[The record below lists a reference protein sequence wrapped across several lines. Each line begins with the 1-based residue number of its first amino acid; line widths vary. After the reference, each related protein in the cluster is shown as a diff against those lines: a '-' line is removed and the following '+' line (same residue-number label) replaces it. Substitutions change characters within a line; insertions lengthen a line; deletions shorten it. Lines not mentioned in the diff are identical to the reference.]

1 MGCCSSAP
9 ELPSVSLVRYRK
21 HLGSVCVSTVLGDI
35 TEEPVEVIVN
45 SANIN
50 LHHSGGVAGAILR
63 KAGQEVQNESN
74 ALISESGPLDYGSV
88 AITSAGAL
96 RYKYIFHAVG
106 PVYEDGKQGE
116 REVLEKAISTSLLKA
131 EELRI
136 RSISFPAISAGICG
150 FPRSKCAEIFA
161 NAISQHLQGKPL
173 SSLREIRVIS
183 CDPATVS
190 AN

>member
-9 ELPSVSLVRYRK
+9 EAHSVPVVRYRK
-21 HLGSVCVSTVLGDI
+21 HLGSVCISIVLGDL
-35 TEEPVEVIVN
+35 TNEPVEVIVN

-63 KAGQEVQNESN
+63 KAGQEVQSESN
-74 ALISESGPLDYGSV
+74 ALIAEAGPLDYGNV
-88 AITSAGAL
+88 AVTSAGTL
-96 RYKYIFHAVG
+96 PYKYIFHAVG

-116 REVLEKAISTSLLKA
+116 REVLEKAISAALLKA

-136 RSISFPAISAGICG
+136 RSLSFPAVSAGICG

-161 NAISQHLQGKPL
+161 NVIIRHFEGKRI
-173 SSLREIRVIS
+173 SSLREVRMVS
-183 CDPATVS
+183 NDPATVLCI
-190 AN
+190 

>member
-1 MGCCSSAP
+1 
-9 ELPSVSLVRYRK
+9 
-21 HLGSVCVSTVLGDI
+21 VCVSTVLGEI

-88 AITSAGAL
+88 AVTSAGAL